1 MGDQGCSE
9 LLAQDTAARF
19 FQTAALLVGNE
30 AEAVSLVEEAIA
42 GVEVDPCADGEA
54 ANALVQN
61 EIVQAA
67 IRLLSEREPQAFAAP
82 EPIESG
88 PASCIEG
95 DDLAASGLS
104 PDQLK
109 YLLEGEGRDRLR
121 HWLEH
126 LPAIQRTVF
135 VERAMLGRDNVA
147 TAENLRSNGGS
158 NAANWTPD
166 KVSEIFRQ
174 ALCSL
179 TTSLVQAGAAQHA

>member
-9 LLAQDTAARF
+9 LLAQDTAARL

-30 AEAVSLVEEAIA
+30 AEAVRLVEETIA
-42 GVEVDPCADGEA
+42 GVEVDPCADGEP

-67 IRLLSEREPQAFAAP
+67 IRQLSRREPQAFAA
-82 EPIESG
+82 PIESG

-95 DDLAASGLS
+95 DDLSASGLS
-104 PDQLK
+104 AEQLR
-109 YLLEGEGRDRLR
+109 YLLEGEGRGRLR

-126 LPAIQRTVF
+126 LPPVQRTIF
-135 VERAMLGRDNVA
+135 VERAMLGQDNAA
-147 TAENLRSNGGS
+147 TAENLRSSGG
-158 NAANWTPD
+158 NDAAGWTAD
-166 KVSEIFRQ
+166 KVSEVFRQ

-179 TTSLVQAGAAQHA
+179 ATSLVQAGTEQPA